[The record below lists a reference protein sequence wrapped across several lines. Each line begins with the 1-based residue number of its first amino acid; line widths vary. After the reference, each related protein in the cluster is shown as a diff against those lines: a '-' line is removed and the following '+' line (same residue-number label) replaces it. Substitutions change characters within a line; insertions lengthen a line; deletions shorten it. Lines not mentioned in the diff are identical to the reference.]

1 MRSDLLTVNCGTDR
15 LRAILNNDNRVRVA
29 QLDDCIDIQRT
40 SAQVDRNYSF
50 CSVTQKWGNCVD
62 IHQFIVTHIRQDR
75 SGTGRNNCSNRS
87 NKGVATGDHL
97 ITGSIP
103 NAHNARNKASV
114 PEFTATVCAAAAI
127 RHP

>member
-1 MRSDLLTVNCGTDR
+1 VRSDLLTVNCGTDR

-97 ITGSIP
+97 ITGS
-103 NAHNARNKASV
+103 N
-114 PEFTATVCAAAAI
+114 PERAQRKKQSI
-127 RHP
+127 RP